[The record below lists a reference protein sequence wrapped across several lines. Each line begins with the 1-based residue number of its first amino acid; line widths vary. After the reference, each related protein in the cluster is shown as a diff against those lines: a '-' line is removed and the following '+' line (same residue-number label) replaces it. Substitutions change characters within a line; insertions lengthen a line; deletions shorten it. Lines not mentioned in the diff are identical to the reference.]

1 MDVPNGFD
9 DLFDDSSRAFLV
21 LATMRKVAEPVV
33 APVWFVSDENGLL
46 FTSDQTA
53 VKVRDIRARSTVAGI
68 VMAEGDY
75 VRYVS
80 IRGEAVE
87 IVDPAAEKIDAQ
99 EVYRRI
105 VRRYEGRDPREP
117 FDGILF
123 RLVPRRATGYDYHD
137 LTV

>member
-1 MDVPNGFD
+1 VDVPNGFE

-33 APVWFVSDENGLL
+33 APVWFVADESGLL
-46 FTSDQTA
+46 FTSDNTA
-53 VKVRDIRARSTVAGI
+53 AKVRDIRARSKVAGI
-68 VMAEGDY
+68 VMAERDY

-80 IRGEAVE
+80 VRGEAVE
-87 IVDPAAEKIDAQ
+87 IVDPGAEKIDAQ

-105 VRRYEGRDPREP
+105 VRRYEGHDPREP
-117 FDGILF
+117 FDGVLF
-123 RLVPRRATGYDYHD
+123 RLVPRRFTGFDYHD